1 MANINTVQEAVEN
14 IKDGMKIMTAGF
26 LGVGAPL
33 RIIDALAESG
43 VKDLTLI
50 QAVSAHPGETHDI
63 GKLVANKQIRK
74 FVGAHI
80 GTCPEIQE
88 QYNAGT
94 LEVEFIPMGT
104 VVECIRAG
112 GAGLGAVVTPTG
124 VGTILEEGR
133 EKMVIDGK
141 EYLVYPP
148 LKADVAIIK
157 GYKADKL
164 GNIQYRGTTKGT
176 NTIMALAADLVIAE
190 VDEIVE
196 VGEIAPDSVG
206 TPGILVDIIV
216 KGDSLE
222 ARGKYFEDLWIRTK
236 KMK

>member
-1 MANINTVQEAVEN
+1 VM
-14 IKDGMKIMTAGF
+14 
-26 LGVGAPL
+26 
-33 RIIDALAESG
+33 
-43 VKDLTLI
+43 
-50 QAVSAHPGETHDI
+50 
-63 GKLVANKQIRK
+63 
-74 FVGAHI
+74 
-80 GTCPEIQE
+80 
-88 QYNAGT
+88 
-94 LEVEFIPMGT
+94 
-104 VVECIRAG
+104 
-112 GAGLGAVVTPTG
+112 
-124 VGTILEEGR
+124 
-133 EKMVIDGK
+133 DGK

-148 LKADVAIIK
+148 IKADVSIIK

-222 ARGKYFEDLWIRTK
+222 ARRKYFEDLWIRTK
-236 KMK
+236 KIR